1 MLSFKGRTAT
11 VRQTKFIAKVIVSL
25 VLVDFLDL
33 IEERP
38 HDARSQEFYVSH
50 PWPEG
55 WYWRIVSGEKRS
67 GCQDTRN
74 PGNTRLLSDKRTCES
89 NRMREQQI
97 RAVHRF

>member
-1 MLSFKGRTAT
+1 MLSFKDRTAT

-38 HDARSQEFYVSH
+38 HDARSEEFYVSH
-50 PWPEG
+50 PLPEG

-67 GCQDTRN
+67 GRQHTRN
-74 PGNTRLLSDKRTCES
+74 PGNTRLLIDKRACAS
-89 NRMREQQI
+89 KQRREHEI
-97 RAVHRF
+97 RAVHGL